1 MLYLDHGLGT
11 SFDNYDK
18 YFSMNTD
25 IEAITY
31 LTLANELI
39 HEVNPNAMS
48 IAEDMSGM
56 PGMCIPIEEGG
67 IGFDYRLA
75 MGIPDMWIKFL
86 KEYKDED
93 WDMWKLWHE
102 LTSHRPHEK
111 VIAYAESHDRHLLVI
126 RQLCSVYVIRKCIGL
141 WRRIP
146 RTTSLTEVWHCTR

>member
-1 MLYLDHGLGT
+1 MVSVLTVLQVCFILNHGLGT
-11 SFDNYDK
+11 SFVNYDK

-67 IGFDYRLA
+67 IGFDLSSCN
-75 MGIPDMWIKFL
+75 G
-86 KEYKDED
+86 
-93 WDMWKLWHE
+93 
-102 LTSHRPHEK
+102 S
-111 VIAYAESHDRHLLVI
+111 S
-126 RQLCSVYVIRKCIGL
+126 
-141 WRRIP
+141 
-146 RTTSLTEVWHCTR
+146 